1 MLVSAFALLG
11 LILATLGIYGV
22 ISYSV
27 AGRTRE
33 IGVRMAL
40 GATRSEVV
48 AMVLRGA
55 LLSAT
60 TGVLV
65 GIPVALFAG
74 RLMSSQLY
82 GIGSHDPMTL
92 AGATVVLF
100 LCAAAAGLIPAR
112 RAASIEPM
120 QALRTE

>member
-33 IGVRMAL
+33 IGVRMTL

-60 TGVLV
+60 AGVLL

-82 GIGSHDPMTL
+82 GVSSHDPITL
-92 AGATVVLF
+92 AGATVVLL
-100 LCAAAAGLIPAR
+100 LCAIAAGFIPAR

-120 QALRTE
+120 KALRTE